1 LVVRLLVTPIGSLAG
16 TLDTNSMVVLV
27 AIFVDL
33 RAASTDAKYIFQHL
47 DSSLSIEESSVDMID
62 LEVLHFS
69 LRLY

>member
-1 LVVRLLVTPIGSLAG
+1 
-16 TLDTNSMVVLV
+16 MVVLV

-62 LEVLHFS
+62 LEVLYFS
-69 LRLY
+69 LRLH